1 MQRSRVSGFVA
12 CFISLFLGA
21 LFVYHAFMNINQ
33 SEITGLFGLGKNTY
47 YAISIPI
54 ILVALGICCTGFWVG
69 WTILTIKVAPPMP
82 DIVEKKDFAKVK
94 ALFLCLIALM
104 LAAVFLYSVYLRN
117 YWALAIPAAAIT
129 IVLLGMVFWVGIAI
143 ITARS
148 TLPDAKKK

>member
-12 CFISLFLGA
+12 CFISLLLGA
-21 LFVYHAFMNINQ
+21 LFIYHAFMNINP
-33 SEITGLFGLGKNTY
+33 SEITVLFDLGKNTY

-54 ILVALGICCTGFWVG
+54 MLVALGICGTGFWVG

-82 DIVEKKDFAKVK
+82 DIVEKKDFAKLK
-94 ALFLCLIALM
+94 AFFLCLITFM
-104 LAAVFLYSVYLRN
+104 LAAVFLYGVYLRN

-129 IVLLGMVFWVGIAI
+129 IVILGMVFWVGIAI

-148 TLPDAKKK
+148 TLPDTKKK